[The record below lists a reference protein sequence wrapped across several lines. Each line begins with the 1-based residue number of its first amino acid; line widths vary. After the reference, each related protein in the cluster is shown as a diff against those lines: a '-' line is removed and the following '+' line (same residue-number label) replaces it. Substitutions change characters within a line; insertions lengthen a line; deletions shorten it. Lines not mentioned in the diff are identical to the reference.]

1 MKQTKKILAIL
12 IAVCLCF
19 TALLV
24 PASATETAK
33 SVILNEGNDIGLI
46 APQHD
51 LNGQVSVEVVEGES
65 PYGPAY
71 AMTATAAG
79 WNNFKT
85 GFVMP
90 VGDNDVSGMEGF
102 AFYVKAPQDAELEGV
117 NPLLDMFF
125 FHTNAVCSHKFIND
139 ESIYYVPTG
148 STEVEEVIFGGGD
161 YPIANK
167 PFYEGFVFVPF
178 TTLGRTW
185 GDGIGIT
192 SENLTDYDR
201 YELRINIAN
210 TADALLG
217 KSYIIDEVGFYTDP
231 LAYVEYVEEQ
241 SANRNYA
248 EPIEL
253 VANDGTNARY
263 WSDQSKV
270 LSLTQTT
277 TANTGLAYNLY
288 SGLPY
293 EDGLNTANCYWA
305 HFDMPKGD
313 NDVSATS
320 GIAFY
325 VEIPD
330 DLDNCR
336 MQIRLHVNDY
346 EKFYNDPIVNK
357 MYYVEAGSTTVE
369 EQTIQP
375 GYYPFEGKK
384 GFKGWFFLPY
394 GGMQNNGSTTNA
406 VAVNAAREFRISVC
420 VISGDT
426 ADHNRNYVI
435 DQVGYYSNPLDY
447 IAAAT
452 EGYVSGD
459 ADGNDTL
466 DSTDLT
472 ISRKAILGA
481 VDLTDKL
488 FFAADFNKDGV
499 IDVCDLVRLKKELA

>member
-1 MKQTKKILAIL
+1 MKQTKKFLAIL

-24 PASATETAK
+24 PVSATETAK
-33 SVILNEGNDIGLI
+33 SVILNEGNDIGLV
-46 APQHD
+46 ARQHD
-51 LNGQVSVEVVEGES
+51 LNGQVTYKVVDGES

-71 AMTATAAG
+71 ALTAAAAG
-79 WNNFKT
+79 WNNYKT

-125 FHTNAVCSHKFIND
+125 YHTDQVCSHQFIND
-139 ESIYYVPTG
+139 ESIYYIPTG

-167 PFYEGFVFVPF
+167 PFYEGFVFIPF
-178 TTLGRTW
+178 TTMGRTW
-185 GDGIGIT
+185 GGGIGIT
-192 SENLTDYDR
+192 SENLTDYER

-210 TADALLG
+210 TAEALLG
-217 KSYIIDEVGFYTDP
+217 KSYIIDEIGFYTDP

-263 WSDQSKV
+263 WSDLNDAFTV
-270 LSLTQTT
+270 TQKA
-277 TANTGLAYNLY
+277 TADTGIGYNLY
-288 SGLPY
+288 SGGPNPNY
-293 EDGLNTANCYWA
+293 YWA

-325 VEIPD
+325 VEIPE

-336 MQIRLHVNDY
+336 MQVRLHINDY
-346 EKFYNDPIVNK
+346 EKFYNDPIANK
-357 MYYVEAGSTTVE
+357 MYYVEAGSDVVE

-375 GYYPFEGKK
+375 GYFPFEGKK

-394 GGMQNNGSTTNA
+394 GGMQKNGDTTNA
-406 VAVNAAREFRISVC
+406 AAVNAAREFRISVC
-420 VISGDT
+420 VISGES

-447 IAAAT
+447 IATAT
-452 EGYVSGD
+452 AGYVDGD
-459 ADGNDTL
+459 ADGDG
-466 DSTDLT
+466 SIGATDLT
-472 ISRKAILGA
+472 VSRKAILGA
-481 VDLTDKL
+481 VALTDKL

-499 IDVCDLVRLKKELA
+499 IDVCDLVRLQKNLAK